1 MHFRIPEHLLV
12 KNQPVEGQEAA
23 ARPASDD
30 MAALEQQAQ
39 LGNSPGVSRA
49 PQFVSSARAT
59 AEMAQAMGVDGS
71 GGEVPLNP
79 DEIELKDEDEEEL
92 ASDEEDTVQVAQKE
106 VPASVYGDLA
116 EKVKKQQETREE
128 PVGALE
134 RIKRQRRQ

>member
-23 ARPASDD
+23 TRPAVDG

-39 LGNSPGVSRA
+39 PGTSPGVSRA

-59 AEMAQAMGVDGS
+59 AEMAQAMGVDG
-71 GGEVPLNP
+71 GTAEVPLNP
-79 DEIELKDEDEEEL
+79 DEIELKDEDEEEG
-92 ASDEEDTVQVAQKE
+92 ASDEEDGVALAQKE
-106 VPASVYGDLA
+106 VPASVYGELA
-116 EKVKKQQETREE
+116 DRAKKQGEAREE